1 MPERFHPDSRF
12 TRGADDSDKESAPVS
27 DRKKPEYDLP
37 DEVVEARR
45 DDAKRFIKHN
55 QMLFA
60 GIAGDS
66 SLSFELG
73 DWFMIDL
80 KKGVVSLSEETFI
93 TGQEKG
99 WSREQIFWAVCH
111 ELSHFRDL
119 RENPKKM
126 YENFQYLWDRSAE
139 LAPQVLDI
147 LRVKMG
153 GTLPEYLTAP
163 VPFDDK
169 GKTVPWIETFLY
181 KQLHGLYNGLDDM
194 YVNVKLPERT
204 PIFRADS
211 SHGPE
216 VKRLYRDI
224 LFPTDLNQKGQL
236 PNDMQAADYSA
247 SSKSSQ
253 LVNFVLRRRMVPDQ
267 DVLVSQEVRDV
278 LDGYPNEAFKEVGMT
293 LNDIIDSV
301 TDSGSRDA
309 IDPGW
314 RYEHIRSEIEPVW
327 LAFFLKDIEVRDA
340 PKPKPK
346 KGEGKGKGTG
356 EPAEPKDPQEPTNP
370 EANGWP
376 EPDDGNPEP
385 IDIHVTKDFIDQQKK
400 KADDERKEEA
410 RKRAFDRMSPDEKR
424 HAAKKLRDAKLCEQY
439 DIDPTWAEA
448 YRMLEKSIEPYRRD
462 LEGVFEGF
470 MKAIEARMTTFMLQ
484 GFRSGKLDVNAF
496 VRKYGVELAAEEY
509 DQIPWDSL
517 DVYIQKELESRFEIK
532 PNEISV
538 RLVIDGS
545 GSMYDGV
552 RIEAAKQLAVLFLE
566 GFSSFEMEMNR
577 KFRMR
582 NPLKVNTEV
591 WIFGSPG
598 QAQII
603 KPFEDE
609 MSEDERARRFRMIGE
624 LSKSRGGTC
633 EAEPLWMIEQT
644 LSAEREAKL
653 RAGKSIEFLFA
664 VTDGGSFGPSHE
676 GLKSVQHLPATEEV
690 EVEGKKFSVFTQA
703 MQDARNALE
712 ALRRKGAHLEAGEQ
726 FDGII
731 ARGFQIGERKT
742 EERLREIYQQI
753 PKGTD
758 EKPKPTFEEWKSE
771 GVGGFLAD
779 WEAYQFQKVWGE
791 HGANVPH
798 AKDLAPAAGR
808 MLAEEIDK
816 LQVKIKF
823 YEVDSDEAEDV
834 P

>member
-1 MPERFHPDSRF
+1 MSERFHPDRKF
-12 TRGADDSDKESAPVS
+12 TQGADDSDKESAPDS
-27 DRKKPEYDLP
+27 GRKNPEYDLP
-37 DEVVEARR
+37 DEVIEARR
-45 DDAKRFIKHN
+45 EEAKRFIKHN

-60 GIAGDS
+60 GIAGDT
-66 SLSFELG
+66 SLQFELG

-80 KKGVVSLSEETFI
+80 KKGTVYLGEETFI
-93 TGQEKG
+93 TGPEKG

-126 YENFQYLWDRSAE
+126 LENFQYMWDRSAE

-147 LRVKMG
+147 LREKMG
-153 GTLPEYLTAP
+153 GTLPDYLTKP

-169 GKTVPWIETFLY
+169 GKTVPWIETYLY
-181 KQLHGLYNGLDDM
+181 KQLHALYNGLDDM

-204 PIFRADS
+204 PLFRADS
-211 SHGPE
+211 QHGPE
-216 VKRLYRDI
+216 VERLYRDI
-224 LFPTDLNQKGQL
+224 LFPTDPKKKGQPPL
-236 PNDMQAADYSA
+236 AMQAADYSTHP
-247 SSKSSQ
+247 KSSQ
-253 LVNFVLRRRMVPDQ
+253 LVNYVLRRRMVPDQ
-267 DVLVSQEVRDV
+267 DILISQEVQDV
-278 LDGYPNEAFKEVGMT
+278 LDGYPNEAFQDVGMT
-293 LNDIIDSV
+293 LNDIIDSI

-314 RYEHIRSEIEPVW
+314 RYEHIRSEIEPIW
-327 LAFFLKDIEVRDA
+327 LEFFLKDIEVRDA

-346 KGEGKGKGTG
+346 KRKKNEKGGE
-356 EPAEPKDPQEPTNP
+356 EPEEPEESDEKDQP
-370 EANGWP
+370 NGWP
-376 EPDDGNPEP
+376 DTDDGNPEP
-385 IDIHVTKDFIDQQKK
+385 IDIHVTKDFLDQQRK
-400 KADDERKEEA
+400 KAEDERKEEA
-410 RKRAFDRMSPDEKR
+410 RKKAFERLSPDEKR
-424 HAAKKLRDAKLCEQY
+424 DVAKKLRDAKLCEQHA
-439 DIDPTWAEA
+439 IDPTWAEA
-448 YRMLEKSIEPYRRD
+448 YRTLEESIEPYRRD

-496 VRKYGVELAAEEY
+496 VRKYGIELTLEKY

-609 MSEDERARRFRMIGE
+609 MSEDERAKRFRMIGE

-633 EAEPLWMIEQT
+633 EAEPLWMIEQSVST
-644 LSAEREAKL
+644 LREEKL
-653 RAGKSIEFLFA
+653 RAGKSVEFLFA

-676 GLKSVQHLPATEEV
+676 GLKSVQHLPMTEEV
-690 EVEGKKFSVFTQA
+690 EVDGQKFSVYTQA
-703 MQDARNALE
+703 MQDATNALE
-712 ALRRKGAHLEAGEQ
+712 ALRQKGAHVEAGEQ

-742 EERLREIYQQI
+742 EERLREIYGRI
-753 PKGTD
+753 PKGTT
-758 EKPKPTFEEWKSE
+758 KNPKPSFEKWRSE
-771 GVGGFLAD
+771 SDHGFLAD

-798 AKDLAPAAGR
+798 AKDLAPAASK
-808 MLAEEIDK
+808 MLRDEIDK
-816 LQVKIKF
+816 LQIKIKF

-834 P
+834 L